1 MLAALAAY
9 AIGLAAE
16 AAFRGATLD
25 ELFRAVDQVFIHQVV
40 ELFLQMG
47 AGIGRSMLAV
57 VTDEGTAT
65 ALNKVQQTVDLFPS
79 LFIQGGECRLA
90 QGKQ

>member
-25 ELFRAVDQVFIHQVV
+25 ELFWAVDQVFINQVV

>member
-16 AAFRGATLD
+16 AALRGTTLD
-25 ELFRAVDQVFIHQVV
+25 ELFWAVDQVFIQQVV
-40 ELFLQMG
+40 ELFLQMS
-47 AGIGRSMLAV
+47 AGIGRSMFAV

-65 ALNKVQQTVDLFPS
+65 AFNKVQETVDLLLP
-79 LFIQGGECRLA
+79 LFIQSGMCRLA